1 MSINRR
7 DILTGLAVTAPA
19 AILTARS
26 NLAFAETTE
35 PRAASSAGSAAS
47 AFAGKHAVAP
57 LPFDPKKLNGIS
69 ERMIVSH
76 HDNNYAGA
84 VKNLNKVEENLAS
97 INKDTPAFLVAGLKE
112 RELTFTNSAILHQH
126 YFGNLGGSGKPSG
139 PIEKRLAAGY
149 GGFAQWEENFRAVG
163 NSLGGGSGW
172 AIVDFN
178 FHTAD
183 VRTYWS
189 AGHIQS
195 LSFGAPLLVMDMYE
209 HAYAIDYGSAAGK
222 YIDAFFKNIN
232 WDEVNH
238 RLERAEK
245 AATALRA

>member
-7 DILTGLAVTAPA
+7 DILTGIAVGTP
-19 AILTARS
+19 AILLAA
-26 NLAFAETTE
+26 NNKNAFAET
-35 PRAASSAGSAAS
+35 AAAGAGGGS

-57 LPFDPKKLNGIS
+57 LPFDPKKLSGIS
-69 ERMIVSH
+69 EKMIVSH

-84 VKNLNKVEENLAS
+84 VKNLNKVEEQLAS
-97 INKDTPAFLVAGLKE
+97 VTKDTPPFVVTGLKE

-126 YFGNLGGSGKPSG
+126 YFANLGGNGKASGA
-139 PIEKRLAAGY
+139 IEKQLAASY
-149 GGFAQWEENFRAVG
+149 GSLARWEENFRAVG

-172 AIVDFN
+172 AILDFN
-178 FHTAD
+178 FQTGD

-189 AGHIQS
+189 GGHTQS
-195 LSFGAPLLVMDMYE
+195 PAFAAPLLIMDMYE

-245 AATALRA
+245 AGAALHG